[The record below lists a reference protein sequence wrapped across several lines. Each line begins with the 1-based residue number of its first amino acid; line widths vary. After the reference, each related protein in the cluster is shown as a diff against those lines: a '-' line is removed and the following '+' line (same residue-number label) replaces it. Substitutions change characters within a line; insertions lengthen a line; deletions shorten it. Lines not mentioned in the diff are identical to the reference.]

1 MAIRKLDLDGVQ
13 LRKALTADGSSLLK
27 SFKGTTPSD
36 AQLLDIHRAMLT
48 TRLMDDRMLKL
59 QRQGRVGFV
68 GSSTGQEAAIHA
80 SAAVFGGDDW
90 IFSALREGGIT
101 IQRGMSMREY
111 VAHMFGNAEDSAKGR
126 QMPNHFQCKEANFPS
141 WSSVLGT
148 QMPHAV
154 GAALA
159 MKKRGEKSVVAAYT
173 GDGATSSC
181 GFHSAMNF
189 AGVMKAPVVFIVID
203 NGWAISVPSASQTAA
218 KSYGTKAKAYG
229 MPGFDV
235 DGNDAVA
242 VFDVISE
249 AAEHARSQQGP
260 VLVNLRSYR
269 MKGHSSS
276 DDPTRYRDPKEVKYW
291 DSRDPLPRLQRFLGK
306 KGILDSQQIDALST
320 ELTSAISD
328 AVDHAESTENPP
340 LESLVEDVFATPPR
354 HLTKQVV
361 DALRIIDEQG
371 EADNLQGKFPL

>member
-1 MAIRKLDLDGVQ
+1 
-13 LRKALTADGSSLLK
+13 LLK
-27 SFKGTTPSD
+27 SYVGTSPPNK
-36 AQLLDIHRAMLT
+36 QLLEINQSMLT

-80 SAAVFGGDDW
+80 SAAAFGSDDW
-90 IFSALREGGIT
+90 IFSALREGGVT
-101 IQRGMSMREY
+101 IQRGMPMREY
-111 VAHMFGNAEDSAKGR
+111 VAHMFGNSEDSAKGR
-126 QMPNHFQCKEANFPS
+126 QMPNHFQSKEANFPS

-159 MKKRGEKSVVAAYT
+159 MKRRDEKSVVAAYT

-203 NGWAISVPSASQTAA
+203 NGWAISVPSSSQTAA

-229 MPGFDV
+229 MPGIDV
-235 DGNDAVA
+235 DGNDAIA
-242 VFDVISE
+242 VYDAVHE
-249 AAEHARSQQGP
+249 AAELARAGGGP
-260 VLVNLRSYR
+260 TLVNLRSYR

-276 DDPTRYRDPKEVKYW
+276 DDPTKYRNPEEVDYW
-291 DSRDPLPRLQRFLGK
+291 STRDPLPRLQKYLFNQGL
-306 KGILDSQQIDALST
+306 LDQSQVD
-320 ELTSAISD
+320 ELTTQLTDNIAD
-328 AVDHAESTENPP
+328 AVSHAESTPDPP
-340 LESLVEDVFATPPR
+340 LESLVEDVFADPPR

-361 DALRIIDEQG
+361 DALRIIDELG
-371 EADNLQGKFPL
+371 GADNLQGEFPL

>member
-1 MAIRKLDLDGVQ
+1 
-13 LRKALTADGSSLLK
+13 
-27 SFKGTTPSD
+27 
-36 AQLLDIHRAMLT
+36 
-48 TRLMDDRMLKL
+48 
-59 QRQGRVGFV
+59 
-68 GSSTGQEAAIHA
+68 
-80 SAAVFGGDDW
+80 
-90 IFSALREGGIT
+90 
-101 IQRGMSMREY
+101 MSMREY

-126 QMPNHFQCKEANFPS
+126 QMPNHFQCKEVNFPS

-148 QMPHAV
+148 QLPHAV
-154 GAALA
+154 GVALA
-159 MKKRGEKSVVAAYT
+159 MKKRGDKSVVAAYT
-173 GDGATSSC
+173 GDGATSSS

-203 NGWAISVPSASQTAA
+203 NGWAISVPSSKQTAA

-242 VFDVISE
+242 VFATMSE
-249 AAEHARSQQGP
+249 AVEHARSQQGP

-269 MKGHSSS
+269 MEGHSSS
-276 DDPTRYRDPKEVKYW
+276 DDPTRYRDAKEVEYW
-291 DSRDPLPRLQRFLGK
+291 STRDPLPRLERFLSK
-306 KGILDSQQIDALST
+306 RELLNADQVEALSQG
-320 ELTSAISD
+320 LTSEISD
-328 AVDHAESTENPP
+328 AVTHAESIKDPP